1 VDISKAKLWDLGQ
14 LRQDV
19 KRDMF
24 SQSLTRF
31 ELLVY
36 RPREESPEYSERQM
50 KGIQEAVVELEAEAD
65 KVEIR
70 CRPATSHEEMAA
82 TLLQAEAA

>member
-1 VDISKAKLWDLGQ
+1 
-14 LRQDV
+14 
-19 KRDMF
+19 
-24 SQSLTRF
+24 
-31 ELLVY
+31 
-36 RPREESPEYSERQM
+36 M